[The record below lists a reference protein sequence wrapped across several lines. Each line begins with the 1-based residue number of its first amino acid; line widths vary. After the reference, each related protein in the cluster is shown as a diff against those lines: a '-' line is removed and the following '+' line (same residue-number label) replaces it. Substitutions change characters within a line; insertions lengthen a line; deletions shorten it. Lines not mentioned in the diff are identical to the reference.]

1 MENKSTDSKAN
12 EYAPNLEAI
21 FSKRSI
27 NEIFDKVPAPPEN
40 QNPIEKPV
48 KETQVKESALVVPE
62 VKEESIP
69 DGEEKSPNEEKSI
82 KRVDW
87 KSEAE
92 KEAKKYNET
101 RKWGKE
107 ATEKL
112 SIYKRKLNEYKE
124 LGLLDDDA
132 VKDLLDATVVRD
144 EPESVLPLKEKL
156 AKTWDVEIQNIKKY
170 GDAENLDIYEDSLMH
185 LLSVSSQ
192 DEIDD
197 LFDDIKHL
205 IEEDPVLFVKK
216 SLEIGKDHYEDIY
229 KDYSEVGNLKKFRDK
244 YEEKLTASQKTIDK
258 LEKEILNLKKKYD
271 EDYDEKPNYRIPQS
285 SGDYN
290 PGTDSDL
297 WKNPGKLLEKM
308 NSGKYIPKG

>member
-1 MENKSTDSKAN
+1 MENSPNESKAM
-12 EYAPNLEAI
+12 EYEPNIEAI

-27 NEIFDKVPAPPEN
+27 NEIFEKSTPKDEKQPVAEKAAKTKPIQEEAPTIAPPN
-40 QNPIEKPV
+40 N
-48 KETQVKESALVVPE
+48 
-62 VKEESIP
+62 ESIP
-69 DGEEKSPNEEKSI
+69 KPEEKMQDEEKA

-87 KSEAE
+87 KAEAE

-107 ATEKL
+107 ANEKL
-112 SIYKRKLNEYKE
+112 STYKRKLNEYKE

-132 VKDLLDATVVRD
+132 ISDLLDATATRD
-144 EPESVLPLKEKL
+144 EPDSILPLKEKL
-156 AKTWDVEIQNIKKY
+156 AKTWDVEIENIRKY
-170 GDAENLDIYEDSLMH
+170 GESENIDLYEDSLMH

-197 LFDDIKHL
+197 MFEDIKHL

-216 SLEIGKDHYEDIY
+216 SLELGKDYYEDIY
-229 KDYSEVGNLKKFRDK
+229 KDYSEAGNLKTFKDK
-244 YEEKLTASQKTIDK
+244 YEQKLTDSQKKIDK

-285 SGDYN
+285 GGDYN
-290 PGTDSDL
+290 PGEDSDL
-297 WKNPGKLLEKM
+297 WKNPGKLLDKM
-308 NSGKYIPKG
+308 NSGKYVPKG